1 MLIHVVRP
9 GDTIWSIAL
18 EYGVPPGLLASSNGV
33 GAGETLVVGQALAV
47 RFPEQVHAVRSGDT
61 LFGIAAHYGVSV
73 NALLRRNYT
82 LGGQRTLYPGELLA
96 ISYLDQP
103 MRGAFVNGYAY
114 PQIGATL
121 LDTVLPYL
129 SWLTP
134 FTYGIAAN
142 GTLLPLA
149 DAALLDA
156 AARYAVSPLL
166 HLSTLT
172 EQGGFDSGRAALVLQ
187 NGEAQRAL
195 LEEVVQT
202 VHQKGYCGADV
213 DFEYVPAAL
222 REAYAAFVTAL
233 RERLAPLPVLVA
245 LAPKTQADQPGL
257 LYEAH
262 DYALLGAAADAALLM
277 TYEWGYTYGPPMA
290 VAPLPQ
296 VRQVLDYA
304 VSAIPR
310 EKLLLGMSA
319 YGYDWVLP
327 FRQGETR
334 AQSLSPQ
341 QALALA
347 RQYGAQI
354 RFDETASA
362 PYFFYRDEQ
371 GREHEVWFED
381 ARSVLSRLRLIDAYD
396 LSGTGV
402 WSLRRDFPQLWVV
415 LDALFDV
422 QNVPCAG

>member
-9 GDTIWSIAL
+9 GESIWSVAL
-18 EYGVPPGLLASSNGV
+18 EYGVPPGLLAQTNGV

-47 RFPEQVHAVRSGDT
+47 RFPTQVHVVRGGET
-61 LFGIAAHYGVSV
+61 LYGIAARYGVSEK
-73 NALLRRNYT
+73 ALLRRNYG
-82 LGGQRTLYPGELLA
+82 LGGRGTLYPGELLA

-103 MRGAFVNGYAY
+103 LRAAAINGYAY
-114 PQIGATL
+114 PQIEKTL
-121 LDTVLPYL
+121 LNTLLPYL

-134 FTYGIAAN
+134 FTYGIAAD
-142 GTLLPLA
+142 GALLPPE
-149 DAALLDA
+149 DEALLEA
-156 AARYAVSPLL
+156 AKRAGVAPLL

-172 EQGGFDSGRAALVLQ
+172 EQGSFDSGRAALVLQ
-187 NGEAQRAL
+187 NGEIQRAL
-195 LEEVVQT
+195 LQSVAQT
-202 VHQKGYCGADV
+202 VQQKGYRGADV
-213 DFEYVPAAL
+213 DFEYVPASL

-233 RERLAPLPVLVA
+233 RTRLAPLPVLTA
-245 LAPKTQADQPGL
+245 LAPKTRADQPGL

-304 VSAIPR
+304 VSAIAP
-310 EKLLLGMSA
+310 EKLLLGLSA
-319 YGYDWVLP
+319 YGYDWPLP
-327 FRQGETR
+327 YRQGETR

-347 RQYGAQI
+347 RQYGAQV
-354 RFDETASA
+354 RYDETAQA
-362 PYFFYRDEQ
+362 PYFPYRDAQ

-381 ARSVLSRLRLIDAYD
+381 ARSALSRLRLIDEYGLRGA
-396 LSGTGV
+396 GV
-402 WSLRRDFPQLWVV
+402 WSLRRAFPQLWAV
-415 LDALFDV
+415 LDALYTA
-422 QNVPCAG
+422 P